1 MPVLISP
8 SDPRAVQAIDIV
20 LADEWKTFLDGEGRV
35 SWSVPSMT
43 RAGLYYRATD
53 NGCTCPDLQY
63 RPWLA
68 CKHMLAVRLQL
79 ELDKEGEYAF

>member
-1 MPVLISP
+1 MPVLVSA
-8 SDPRAVQAIDIV
+8 SDPRAQQAIDIV
-20 LADEWKTFLDGEGRV
+20 VADEWKTFLDYDGRV
-35 SWSVPSMT
+35 SWSIPSMT
-43 RAGLYYRATD
+43 GSHYYRATD

-63 RPWLA
+63 RPWVA